1 MKLQLKPIN
10 RIQSILKVA
19 VTTLLVMTLNNAIAQ
34 NKKQVVRIA
43 RIEIDTAQIDNYK
56 AALKEIGEASL
67 RTEPGVLMLYSVADK
82 IKANQITVMEI
93 YADSAAYEAHR
104 QTPHFKKYKET
115 TKNMVRSL
123 QLVEVDPIFAG
134 IKPGALKE

>member
-1 MKLQLKPIN
+1 MKLQLKRIN
-10 RIQSILKVA
+10 RIHSILKVA
-19 VTTLLVMTLNNAIAQ
+19 ITTLLAMTLNDAIAQ

-56 AALKEIGEASL
+56 AALKEIGEVSL